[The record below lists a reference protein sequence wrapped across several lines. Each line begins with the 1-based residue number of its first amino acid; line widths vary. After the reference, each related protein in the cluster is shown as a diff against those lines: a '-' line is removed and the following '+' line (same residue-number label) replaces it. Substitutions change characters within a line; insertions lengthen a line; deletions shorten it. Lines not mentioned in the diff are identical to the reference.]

1 VLLFLY
7 DYGLSCFVLGIILRL
22 RVVVVCLNVI
32 EVVIVGVRRWGTY
45 YIYINF
51 VAGPNIRI

>member
-1 VLLFLY
+1 MVY
-7 DYGLSCFVLGIILRL
+7 RVFVLGVILRI

-32 EVVIVGVRRWGTY
+32 EVVIVGFRRLGTY

-51 VAGPNIRI
+51 VAGPNKRI